1 MHSWSSAQMNSLNAY
16 SPSMRLWKARTPFVK
31 ELTAH
36 SVLVTEHVLVDP
48 DVAARHVAATR
59 WVHAGIVRAA
69 IGTIMACL
77 DPEDSRRNRAS
88 VGQIIETL
96 KDQTLVNYFA
106 RAGQGSMA
114 ALQQARE
121 RYEALQKD
129 DLFDRAKWLRNDVV
143 AHILIRRTP
152 TPKVN
157 YEDVYDL
164 RDAAEQIVTDLI
176 APCGRQKPKRTR
188 VTEQAKFFWDI
199 FVGHGP
205 VAKSAQK
212 AAQRLRVGL
221 PLR

>member
-1 MHSWSSAQMNSLNAY
+1 
-16 SPSMRLWKARTPFVK
+16 
-31 ELTAH
+31 
-36 SVLVTEHVLVDP
+36 
-48 DVAARHVAATR
+48 
-59 WVHAGIVRAA
+59 
-69 IGTIMACL
+69 MACL

-164 RDAAEQIVTDLI
+164 RDAAERIVTDLI
-176 APCGRQKPKRTR
+176 AACGRQKPKPAP
-188 VTEQAKFFWDI
+188 VAEQAKFFWDTYLL
-199 FVGHGP
+199 GM
-205 VAKSAQK
+205 A
-212 AAQRLRVGL
+212 R
-221 PLR
+221 

>member
-1 MHSWSSAQMNSLNAY
+1 MADAQLVKRANEVIERLFALNEAMESADAFCAY
-16 SPSMRLWKARTPFVK
+16 LK

-176 APCGRQKPKRTR
+176 AACGRQKPKRAR
-188 VTEQAKFFWDI
+188 VTEQAKFFWDTY
-199 FVGHGP
+199 FLGM
-205 VAKSAQK
+205 A
-212 AAQRLRVGL
+212 R
-221 PLR
+221 

>member
-1 MHSWSSAQMNSLNAY
+1 MADAQLVERANEVIERLFALNEAMESADAFCAY
-16 SPSMRLWKARTPFVK
+16 LK
-31 ELTAH
+31 ELSAH
-36 SVLVTEHVLVDP
+36 SVLVTEHVLVNP
-48 DVAARHVAATR
+48 DVAARHFAATR

-96 KDQTLVNYFA
+96 KDKTLVDYFA
-106 RAGQGSMA
+106 SAGQGSTA
-114 ALQQARE
+114 ALQQARV

-143 AHILIRRTP
+143 AHILIRDTQ

-176 APCGRQKPKRTR
+176 AACGRQKPKPAP
-188 VTEQAKFFWDI
+188 VAEQAKFFWDTYLL
-199 FVGHGP
+199 GM
-205 VAKSAQK
+205 A
-212 AAQRLRVGL
+212 R
-221 PLR
+221 